1 MPPSCAAFGCTNR
14 GTGEVKRRGITFHK
28 IPKDPGKRVAWVKA
42 MRRKDF
48 EPSEYTVI
56 CSCHFEEK
64 DMDRTGQTVRLRE
77 GAVPSVFNFPK
88 KARRLQRNQS
98 SEVTEKKSSSE
109 TKVKPSRKLLL
120 PEEPVSAEP
129 QTEPAGTQKA
139 RKSIRGSARPD
150 VTLNPALVT
159 VALEPLL
166 PPTEN
171 PSAGAAVRPEGST
184 VTESINKASR
194 EDEGHDC
201 DGTDTRVNQQPSNI
215 DHHYAIDPD
224 NVKQKLAEAQ
234 ARVVELQRQLR
245 NARDR
250 ERRKDV
256 MVKALLVEL
265 KKQNV
270 VTKELLDCSELWVLS
285 DAGETL
291 D

>member
-171 PSAGAAVRPEGST
+171 PSAGAA
-184 VTESINKASR
+184 
-194 EDEGHDC
+194 
-201 DGTDTRVNQQPSNI
+201 